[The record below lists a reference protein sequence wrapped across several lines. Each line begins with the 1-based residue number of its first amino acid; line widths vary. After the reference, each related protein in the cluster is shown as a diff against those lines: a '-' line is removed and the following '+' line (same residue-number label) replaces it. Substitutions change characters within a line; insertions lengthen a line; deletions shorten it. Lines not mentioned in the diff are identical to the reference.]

1 MTTPFMALLGFA
13 LWTLL
18 ILFVFV
24 GPYRWL
30 RILSGRT
37 PASHWTADPN
47 AGSGFYPRAMR
58 AHMNCIEN
66 LPVFG
71 AIVYAIDRVGLD
83 SPAVNALALAVP
95 AARVAQSTVHIALE
109 QTDTVIF
116 VRFGFY
122 FAQIL
127 AMLAMVAMLLAVL

>member
-1 MTTPFMALLGFA
+1 MTIPLLALLGFA

-24 GPYRWL
+24 GPYRWV

-37 PASHWTADPN
+37 RASHWTADPN
-47 AGSGFYPRAMR
+47 AGAGFYPRAMR

-66 LPVFG
+66 LPVF
-71 AIVYAIDRVGLD
+71 ATIVYAIDRVGVH
-83 SPAVNALALAVP
+83 SPALNALALAVLG
-95 AARVAQSTVHIALE
+95 ARIAQSTVHIALT
-109 QTDTVIF
+109 QNDTVIF

-127 AMLAMVAMLLAVL
+127 AMLAMVAILLAAL

>member
-1 MTTPFMALLGFA
+1 MTTPVMALLAFA

-18 ILFVFV
+18 ILFVTV
-24 GPYRWL
+24 GPYRWA
-30 RILSGRT
+30 RILTGRT
-37 PASHWTADPN
+37 RASHWTADPH

-71 AIVYAIDRVGLD
+71 AIVYAIDRAGLE
-83 SPAVNALALAVP
+83 SPVLNALALTVLG
-95 AARVAQSTVHIALE
+95 ARVIQSSVHIALE
-109 QTDTVIF
+109 QTDTVIY

-122 FAQIL
+122 FAQIA
-127 AMLAMVAMLLAVL
+127 AMIAMAMILFASL